1 MPHPVYPAPRRDLPA
16 TPTLQAFEAVARL
29 GSFTAAAQELSL
41 TQSAV
46 SRQVAALERQLGV
59 ALLQRGPRAVVPTP
73 EGADYAN
80 AVRAALGQL
89 RHAALALRSSP
100 NQLTL
105 AILPT
110 FGTRWLMPR
119 LPRFLRRHPDITV
132 HFATRIGQIDLAA
145 QGLDAAIHAG
155 RPDWPGADAT
165 LLMDDRVLPCAA
177 PSGATESPAQIAR
190 RPRLALASRPHEWA
204 DWCAAHEVTDPGAPQ
219 MVFEHF
225 STLGQACISG
235 LGVALLPGFLFQPE
249 LARGELVPLGPAW
262 ANGAGYWLM
271 TPKSARPNPATAAF
285 RDWLLTE
292 VTRGDGAFA

>member
-1 MPHPVYPAPRRDLPA
+1 MPA

-29 GSFTAAAQELSL
+29 GSFTAAAQELAL

-46 SRQVAALERQLGV
+46 SRQVATLERQLGIT
-59 ALLQRGPRAVVPTP
+59 LLQRGGREVLPTP
-73 EGADYAN
+73 EGADYAA

-89 RHAALALRSSP
+89 QHAALALRASP

-119 LPRFLRRHPDITV
+119 LPRFLRNHPDITV
-132 HFATRIGQIDLAA
+132 HFTTRIGQIDLAA
-145 QGLDAAIHAG
+145 EGLDAAIHAG
-155 RPDWPGADAT
+155 RADWPSAKAT
-165 LLMDDRVLPCAA
+165 LLLEDRVQPCAA
-177 PSGATESPAQIAR
+177 PALAVEGPAQIVR
-190 RPRLALASRPHEWA
+190 SPRLALASRPQEWA
-204 DWCAAHEVTDPGAPQ
+204 GWCTAQNLRDPGAPA
-219 MVFEHF
+219 MVFEHV
-225 STLGQACISG
+225 STLAQACIAG

-249 LARGELVPLGPAW
+249 LARRELVPLGPAW
-262 ANGAGYWLM
+262 PNGGGYWLM
-271 TPKSARPNPATAAF
+271 TPQSARPNPATDAF

>member
-1 MPHPVYPAPRRDLPA
+1 MPLPRRDLPA
-16 TPTLQAFEAVARL
+16 TPSLQAFEAVARL
-29 GSFTAAAQELSL
+29 GSFTAAAQELAL

-59 ALLQRGPRAVVPTP
+59 TLLQRGPREVVPTP
-73 EGADYAN
+73 EGTDYAR
-80 AVRAALGQL
+80 AVRGALGQL
-89 RHAALALRSSP
+89 QCAALALQASP

-119 LPRFLRRHPDITV
+119 MPRFLRNHPDVTV

-145 QGLDAAIHAG
+145 EGLDAAIHAG
-155 RPDWPGADAT
+155 RPDWPGAEAT
-165 LLMDDRVLPCAA
+165 LLLEDRVQPCAA
-177 PSGATESPAQIAR
+177 PSLATQTPEQIAR
-190 RPRLALASRPHEWA
+190 SPRLALATRPREWA
-204 DWCAAHEVTDPGAPQ
+204 DWCAAQGLPDPGPPQ
-219 MVFEHF
+219 MVFEHL
-225 STLGQACISG
+225 STLAQACIAG

-249 LARGELVPLGPAW
+249 LSRGELVPLGPLW
-262 ANGAGYWLM
+262 HNGAGYWLM
-271 TPKSARPNPATAAF
+271 TPKAARPNPATDAF